1 VTEPT
6 GFTTAAS
13 FTATTTSPM
22 DTSQPPAWL
31 SSCPPT
37 IRPSSPSCSRPVSG
51 EPQPAATRSLT
62 IEHIEALID
71 RTKALLDRAEAA
83 WDHHPDELLGALAVA
98 FVADLSRED
107 LQALAVHCIV
117 DHLNPEDDLD
127 DESEDAPRL
136 LN

>member
-1 VTEPT
+1 M
-6 GFTTAAS
+6 A
-13 FTATTTSPM
+13 
-22 DTSQPPAWL
+22 
-31 SSCPPT
+31 
-37 IRPSSPSCSRPVSG
+37 
-51 EPQPAATRSLT
+51 LT

-117 DHLNPEDDLD
+117 DHLNPEDDTD
-127 DESEDAPRL
+127 DDPEDAPRL